1 MKTIYDKLKPDIL
14 ASIKADE
21 KTYPYTT
28 RALIKELKTCLD
40 WSQLSIA
47 AARSII
53 IHSHVKLI
61 DSVDLED
68 LWWGDEFLIGK

>member
-1 MKTIYDKLKPDIL
+1 MKTVYDRLKPDIL

-28 RALIKELKTCLD
+28 RALIKELKDCLD

-47 AARSII
+47 ACRTII
-53 IHSHVKLI
+53 IHSHAKVL
-61 DSVDLED
+61 DSVDIQD
-68 LWWGDEFLIGK
+68 LWWGDNYLIEK

>member
-1 MKTIYDKLKPDIL
+1 MKTVYDRLKPDIL

-28 RALIKELKTCLD
+28 KALIEELKNCLD

-47 AARSII
+47 ACRTI
-53 IHSHVKLI
+53 IHSHAKVL
-61 DSVDLED
+61 DSVDIQD
-68 LWWGDEFLIGK
+68 LWWGDNYLIEK

>member
-28 RALIKELKTCLD
+28 RALIKELKDCLD

-47 AARSII
+47 ACRTII

-61 DSVDLED
+61 DSVALED

>member
-1 MKTIYDKLKPDIL
+1 MKTVYDKLKPDIL

-28 RALIKELKTCLD
+28 KALVKELKTCLD

-53 IHSHVKLI
+53 IHSHAKVL
-61 DSVDLED
+61 DSVDIQD
-68 LWWGDEFLIGK
+68 LWWGDNYLIEK

>member
-28 RALIKELKTCLD
+28 KALIKELKVCLD

-47 AARSII
+47 AARSIV

-61 DSVDLED
+61 DTVDIEA
-68 LWWGDEFLIGK
+68 LWWGDEFLIEE